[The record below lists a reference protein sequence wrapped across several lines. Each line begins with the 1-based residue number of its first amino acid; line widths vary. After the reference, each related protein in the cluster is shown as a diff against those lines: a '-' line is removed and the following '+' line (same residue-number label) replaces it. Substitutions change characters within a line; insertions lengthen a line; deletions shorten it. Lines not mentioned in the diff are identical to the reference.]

1 MQDDYENKIDI
12 LTDEFEN
19 RIDSLEDKLD
29 EAEKKIDVLTAD
41 LKKEKEERA
50 IEVLTLQENAKNR
63 IFNKYLKDLS
73 ASERNAAS
81 KIDKDKL
88 HILKKHRAEIL
99 KKNNLSIT
107 GFYVIFIINKYET
120 MKSKKREITHCTHP
134 YR

>member
-50 IEVLTLQENAKNR
+50 IEVLTLQENA
-63 IFNKYLKDLS
+63 
-73 ASERNAAS
+73 
-81 KIDKDKL
+81 
-88 HILKKHRAEIL
+88 
-99 KKNNLSIT
+99 
-107 GFYVIFIINKYET
+107 
-120 MKSKKREITHCTHP
+120 
-134 YR
+134 